1 MIWRLRGRR
10 RGSVTLVKS
19 NAKAL
24 LTACGHQK
32 MLFAVLR
39 TQAPFVCFADISPA
53 IGGISPRGLWGVAPA
68 ACGLLPSA
76 QWSRL
81 PARSVLLSLRSQVTT
96 GHPHPLKR
104 AAARLAETS
113 KRDKP

>member
-32 MLFAVLR
+32 MLFALFEEACTEAVYRILPLCR
-39 TQAPFVCFADISPA
+39 DF
-53 IGGISPRGLWGVAPA
+53 APA

-76 QWSRL
+76 QC
-81 PARSVLLSLRSQVTT
+81 
-96 GHPHPLKR
+96 PLKR

-113 KRDKP
+113 SVTNRDGGDDVLGLTSAHQKTVTVVTL

>member
-24 LTACGHQK
+24 LTAYGHQK
-32 MLFAVLR
+32 LLFAVLR

-68 ACGLLPSA
+68 TAVASP
-76 QWSRL
+76 
-81 PARSVLLSLRSQVTT
+81 VLIAL
-96 GHPHPLKR
+96 
-104 AAARLAETS
+104 
-113 KRDKP
+113 